1 MIGCRNLEESEAML
15 TFALIAARL
24 PGSAQTV
31 VPELDSSTDIVIHP
45 WTADECVKTA
55 RSMMYERAQRARF
68 FDGSL
73 LSEPGWDILLELFI
87 AHADQK
93 RLNISAVGAACGI
106 PSTTTL
112 RWLNLLMQLGFAE
125 RSDDPLDA
133 RRAFVNITAEGTI
146 TMMNYI
152 RDLRSIRI

>member
-1 MIGCRNLEESEAML
+1 ML

-45 WTADECVKTA
+45 STADECVKTA
-55 RSMMYERAQRARF
+55 RSMMYERAHRARF

-133 RRAFVNITAEGTI
+133 RRAFVNITAEGAI